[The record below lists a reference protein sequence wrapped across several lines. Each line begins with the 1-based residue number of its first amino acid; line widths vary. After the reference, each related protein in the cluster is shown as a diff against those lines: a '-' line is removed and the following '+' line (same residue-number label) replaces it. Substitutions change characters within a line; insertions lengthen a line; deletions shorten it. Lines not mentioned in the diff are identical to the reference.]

1 MSQPEISLEE
11 WAKLPFGDAS
21 EMIAAMRDPRYR
33 SPIYPNRYNE
43 AVAAKIALS
52 EGIGTDQIWI
62 GDRENSVQIGTG
74 SLTGESPAEDHKAT
88 ERAFAESRPDAPL
101 AVNPN
106 KIGQ

>member
-52 EGIGTDQIWI
+52 EGIGTDQIYV
-62 GDRENSVQIGTG
+62 GAVEQSVQIGTG
-74 SLTGESPAEDHKAT
+74 SITGESPAEDQKAA

-101 AVNPN
+101 AMNPN
-106 KIGQ
+106 RISQ